1 MATKKTPHPPV
12 GPVCSFCGR
21 SAADGVLVVPSEH
34 ACICE
39 DCAASVNEFI
49 VELHKEA
56 GMMPQPAKAKGA
68 KKPAPLGPVPA
79 PREIKAFLDK
89 YVIGHEETKKILSV
103 AVHNHYR
110 RLESASSKAGAEFA
124 DVEIEKSN
132 ILLIGPT
139 GCGKTL
145 FARTLAKLLKVP
157 FAIADATTLTEAGY
171 VGEDVENVVRYLWQ
185 NADGDVELAKRGII
199 YIDEIDK
206 IASKTD
212 NVSITR
218 DVSGE
223 GVQQA
228 LLKILEGTTCR
239 FPPKGG
245 RKHPDQ
251 EYIEIDTSNILFI
264 VGGAF
269 VGLDRIIAERQGKSV
284 IGFRQ
289 DAPKGAPAA
298 EAKGAARPLDVQPED
313 LVKFGL
319 IPEFTGRLPVITSMG
334 ELTEDDLVRVLT
346 EGPARPRPQRP
357 RPQDGRA
364 RPARGDG
371 ADHDGR
377 HVRGAGRQDGEEGR
391 RDGPDGGG
399 PPQMTVTLLRAK
411 LHRIRVTEAC
421 RDYVG
426 SLTVDVDLM
435 EAAGLFA
442 NEKILCAD
450 VENGNRFETYVIP
463 GPRGSGVCCLNGAA
477 AHMGKVGDRLIVMAF
492 GQFTPEEAAL
502 HQPRVVFLGAENK
515 PRP

>member
-1 MATKKTPHPPV
+1 MAKKSTNPPV
-12 GPVCSFCGR
+12 GPRCSFCGR
-21 SAADGVLVVPSEH
+21 SVSDGVLVVPSEN
-34 ACICE
+34 ANICE
-39 DCAASVNEFI
+39 DCAAAVNEFI
-49 VELHKEA
+49 NEVHEKADALQDA
-56 GMMPQPAKAKGA
+56 DDARAAAVRGRAPARTKAA
-68 KKPAPLGPVPA
+68 RPAPLGPVPA

-110 RLESASSKAGAEFA
+110 RLESASSKVGAEFA

-157 FAIADATTLTEAGY
+157 FAIGDATTLTEAGY

-251 EYIEIDTSNILFI
+251 EYIEVDTSNILFI

-269 VGLDRIIAERQGKSV
+269 VGLDKIIAERQGKSV
-284 IGFRQ
+284 VGFLS
-289 DAPKGAPAA
+289 DAPEKAKAVDA
-298 EAKGAARPLDVQPED
+298 ETRDPSKPMDVHPED

-319 IPEFTGRLPVITSMG
+319 IPEFTGRLPVITAMG
-334 ELTEDDLVRVLT
+334 ELSEDDLVKVLT
-346 EGPARPRPQRP
+346 EPKNCLVKQYRKLLAMDNVDLSFEPDALRALARNAL
-357 RPQDGRA
+357 A
-364 RPARGDG
+364 RKTGARGLRAAMERIMTDVMYTAPDG
-371 ADHDGR
+371 KATKK
-377 HVRGAGRQDGEEGR
+377 VVVTAAMVEEG
-391 RDGPDGGG
+391 
-399 PPQMTVTLLRAK
+399 LK
-411 LHRIRVTEAC
+411 
-421 RDYVG
+421 
-426 SLTVDVDLM
+426 
-435 EAAGLFA
+435 
-442 NEKILCAD
+442 
-450 VENGNRFETYVIP
+450 
-463 GPRGSGVCCLNGAA
+463 
-477 AHMGKVGDRLIVMAF
+477 
-492 GQFTPEEAAL
+492 
-502 HQPRVVFLGAENK
+502 
-515 PRP
+515 

>member
-1 MATKKTPHPPV
+1 MAKKSTNPPV
-12 GPVCSFCGR
+12 GPRCSFCGR
-21 SAADGVLVVPSEH
+21 SVSDGVLVVPSEN
-34 ACICE
+34 ANICE
-39 DCAASVNEFI
+39 DCAAAVNEFI
-49 VELHKEA
+49 NEVHEKADALQDA
-56 GMMPQPAKAKGA
+56 DDARAAAVRGRAPARTKAA
-68 KKPAPLGPVPA
+68 RPAPLGPVPA

-110 RLESASSKAGAEFA
+110 RLESTGAKTSNEFA

-145 FARTLAKLLKVP
+145 FARTLAKMLKVP
-157 FAIADATTLTEAGY
+157 FAIGDATTLTEAGY

-251 EYIEIDTSNILFI
+251 EYIEVDTSNILFI

-269 VGLDRIIAERQGKSV
+269 VGLDKIIAERQGKSV
-284 IGFRQ
+284 VGFLS
-289 DAPKGAPAA
+289 DAPEKAKAVDA
-298 EAKGAARPLDVQPED
+298 ETRDPSKPMDVHPED

-319 IPEFTGRLPVITSMG
+319 IPEFTGRLPVITAMG
-334 ELTEDDLVRVLT
+334 ELSEDDLVKVLT
-346 EGPARPRPQRP
+346 EPKNCLVKQYRKLLAMDNVDLSFEPDALRALARNAL
-357 RPQDGRA
+357 A
-364 RPARGDG
+364 RKTGARGLRAAMERIMTDVMYTAPDG
-371 ADHDGR
+371 KATKK
-377 HVRGAGRQDGEEGR
+377 VVVTAAMVEEG
-391 RDGPDGGG
+391 
-399 PPQMTVTLLRAK
+399 LK
-411 LHRIRVTEAC
+411 
-421 RDYVG
+421 
-426 SLTVDVDLM
+426 
-435 EAAGLFA
+435 
-442 NEKILCAD
+442 
-450 VENGNRFETYVIP
+450 
-463 GPRGSGVCCLNGAA
+463 
-477 AHMGKVGDRLIVMAF
+477 
-492 GQFTPEEAAL
+492 
-502 HQPRVVFLGAENK
+502 
-515 PRP
+515 